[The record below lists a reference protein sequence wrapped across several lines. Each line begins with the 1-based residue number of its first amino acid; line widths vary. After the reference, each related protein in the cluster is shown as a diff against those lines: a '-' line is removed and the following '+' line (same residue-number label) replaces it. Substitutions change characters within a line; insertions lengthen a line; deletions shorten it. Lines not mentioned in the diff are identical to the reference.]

1 MRNSMSTLGGNA
13 LTDAGWNEYLVLAL
27 TMLLNFV
34 TEYLYQRLVVY
45 RRQIDTNDLA
55 KKAKA

>member
-1 MRNSMSTLGGNA
+1 MKKFLSL
-13 LTDAGWNEYLVLAL
+13 LLAL

-45 RRQIDTNDLA
+45 RKQIDTNDLA